1 MKKIFVPVLALFV
14 ALFITGCGKS
24 KEEGAPKAGMAQEF
38 SATVVNKA
46 GGHTITSRIYLKA
59 GKFRMENKS
68 AGGTYSIVR
77 QDLNKVWTV
86 MPASKSYL
94 ELSQAKDRAAEVPG
108 EKMKGEVSR
117 KAIGSETIDGH
128 PTTKYEVT
136 AKMGDKTITSHQWW
150 ATDIS
155 FPIKTAAV
163 DGSWSVTYSDVKIG
177 GQPDSL
183 FELPAGYKKMSMPSM
198 PGNIQGM
205 LPGKGAG
212 Q

>member
-1 MKKIFVPVLALFV
+1 M
-14 ALFITGCGKS
+14 
-24 KEEGAPKAGMAQEF
+24 
-38 SATVVNKA
+38 
-46 GGHTITSRIYLKA
+46 KA
-59 GKFRMENKS
+59 GKFRMENER

-117 KAIGSETIDGH
+117 KAIGSETIAGH

-136 AKMGDKTITSHQWW
+136 AKMGDKTMTSHQWW
-150 ATDIS
+150 ATDIR

-163 DGSWSVTYSDVKIG
+163 DGSWSVTYSDIKIG

-183 FELPAGYKKMSMPSM
+183 FELPAGYRKMSMPSM
-198 PGNIQGM
+198 PGNTQGM
-205 LPGKGAG
+205 LPGKARK
-212 Q
+212 

>member
-1 MKKIFVPVLALFV
+1 MKKIIAWMLVLLI
-14 ALFITGCGKS
+14 ALFIAGCGK
-24 KEEGAPKAGMAQEF
+24 KEEAPKAGMAKEF
-38 SATVVNKA
+38 SATVINKA
-46 GGHTITSRIYLKA
+46 GGQTMTSRVYMKA
-59 GKFRMENKS
+59 GKFRIENKM
-68 AGGTYSIVR
+68 AGATYSIVR

-86 MPASKSYL
+86 MPASRSYMEIEGL
-94 ELSQAKDRAAEVPG
+94 KDKDREIPG

-136 AKMGDKTITSHQWW
+136 AKMGDQTVTSHQWW
-150 ATDIS
+150 ANDIQ

-163 DGSWSVTYSDVKIG
+163 DGSWSVTYTDIKIG

-183 FELPAGYKKMSMPSM
+183 FELPEGYKKMSIPSL
-198 PGNIQGM
+198 PGNFKGM

-212 Q
+212 K